1 MVKEAKYRMT
11 RLMSLGGTA
20 DDPWSRIP
28 RETPYRAGTT
38 PNSAIVAGCV
48 SEAIRWRCPEGVV
61 IIAVELLY
69 GTDCRQTFT
78 YRHIG
83 LGANHLIGKCPV
95 ECPMENNLTRH
106 GTRYCEEICRDCAEY
121 FAPDVAI
128 Q

>member
-1 MVKEAKYRMT
+1 MTALPGRTAHKLPVKARALISRFIVAHMVKEAKYRMT

-78 YRHIG
+78 YRHNR
-83 LGANHLIGKCPV
+83 A
-95 ECPMENNLTRH
+95 R
-106 GTRYCEEICRDCAEY
+106 RRS
-121 FAPDVAI
+121 
-128 Q
+128 